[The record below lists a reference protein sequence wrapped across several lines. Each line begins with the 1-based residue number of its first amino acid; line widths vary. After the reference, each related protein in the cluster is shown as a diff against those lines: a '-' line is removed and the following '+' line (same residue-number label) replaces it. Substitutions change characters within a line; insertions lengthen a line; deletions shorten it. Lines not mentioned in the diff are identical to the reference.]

1 MSVIK
6 LPQLTGP
13 GFAAFI
19 IGIFG
24 LIEVFGGIKFNLV
37 SETGLIDLVPFSD
50 NLTPHCLTSVVSVF
64 LETSLVFARVIE
76 SLDLVDNL
84 LIVGEDCELKIDF
97 VSFSSI
103 FKKKNNGNTNSY
115 YLCIYKM
122 IFSLTNIESRIKM
135 NYFKKV
141 FAYNTV
147 ITINNHQF
155 YINLNYLHHELS
167 EKLIL
172 LAGIPQKIK
181 SNYLKSS
188 FLTLVSC
195 ATQKIAYNS
204 IVQDLY
210 TKVFEI
216 VTLFQAKKLQKD
228 FYL

>member
-1 MSVIK
+1 
-6 LPQLTGP
+6 
-13 GFAAFI
+13 
-19 IGIFG
+19 
-24 LIEVFGGIKFNLV
+24 
-37 SETGLIDLVPFSD
+37 
-50 NLTPHCLTSVVSVF
+50 
-64 LETSLVFARVIE
+64 
-76 SLDLVDNL
+76 
-84 LIVGEDCELKIDF
+84 
-97 VSFSSI
+97 
-103 FKKKNNGNTNSY
+103 
-115 YLCIYKM
+115 M